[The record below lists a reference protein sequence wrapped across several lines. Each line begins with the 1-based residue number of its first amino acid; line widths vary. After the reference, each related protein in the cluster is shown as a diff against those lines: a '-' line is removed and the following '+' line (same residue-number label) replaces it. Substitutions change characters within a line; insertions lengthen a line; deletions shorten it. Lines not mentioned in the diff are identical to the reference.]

1 MQLHIIKI
9 ILGGY
14 IGVIIIGALL
24 LSMPNM
30 HNGSIYF
37 VDALFT
43 SASAITCTG
52 LIVKDTAQ
60 DFTFL
65 GQVVILV
72 MIQIGGFGYMSL
84 LGILY
89 LLIGKRL
96 NNVEKNLIKENL
108 SYPSLDGLNILIKKV
123 FFFVITIESI
133 GASILSLYFIYRF
146 DDIKQGIWA
155 GVFHAISAFNNA
167 GFSIFS
173 TSLYDYQNSLV
184 VNFTICGLII
194 VGGIGYV
201 CCLEIGAFSLNGIK
215 RKFFKAD
222 LVKMKLSLHAKIVIS
237 VTSMLILSAMAMI
250 LIFEWNN
257 TNIFNV
263 PYWERV
269 LSAFFTSVNYRTAG
283 FNTIDISKFND
294 STMFF
299 STFFMNVGG
308 SPGGTASGI
317 KVTTIAVLIAFA
329 YSIVRHKRDV
339 VMFQRK
345 IPDAIISKAF
355 SIFTIAAIYIF
366 VSTFLLAV
374 FEPNTRFLPLLFE
387 VSSAFA
393 TVGMSTGNGGT
404 LSLSANFNEAGLA
417 IIMLLMVSGKI
428 GILSFTLIFAGNSK
442 PNHTQCIQEKI
453 VV

>member
-1 MQLHIIKI
+1 MQFHIIKV

-14 IGVIIIGALL
+14 VGLIIIGAML

-30 HNGSIYF
+30 HNGDLYF

-43 SASAITCTG
+43 SASALTCTG
-52 LIVKDTAQ
+52 LIVKDTAL

-65 GQVVILV
+65 GQIVILA

-89 LLIGKRL
+89 LLVGKRL
-96 NNVEKNLIKENL
+96 NNIEKNLIKENL
-108 SYPSLDGLNILIKKV
+108 NYPSLDGLDKLIKKV
-123 FFFVITIESI
+123 FVFVIIIEMI
-133 GASILSLYFIYRF
+133 GASILSTYFIYEF
-146 DDIKQGIWA
+146 NDVKKGLWA
-155 GVFHAISAFNNA
+155 GVFHAISAFNNS

-173 TSLYDYQNSLV
+173 SSLTEYRSSMV
-184 VNFTICGLII
+184 VNLTICGLII
-194 VGGIGYV
+194 IGGLGYV
-201 CCLEIGAFSLNGIK
+201 SCLELGSFGLNTIK
-215 RKFFKAD
+215 RKIFNID
-222 LVKMKLSLHAKIVIS
+222 VTGLKLSLHSKIVLV
-237 VTSMLILSAMAMI
+237 VTTTLIFSGMGMI
-250 LIFEWNN
+250 LLFEWKN
-257 TNIFNV
+257 TQMFNM

-269 LSAFFTSVNYRTAG
+269 VSALFTSVNYRTAG
-283 FNTIDISKFND
+283 FNTVDISHFSD
-294 STMFF
+294 ATMFF

-317 KVTTIAVLIAFA
+317 KVTTITVLIAFA
-329 YSIVRHKRDV
+329 YSIVKHKRDTV
-339 VMFQRK
+339 IFRRK
-345 IPDAIISKAF
+345 IPDALIAKSF

-366 VSTFLLAV
+366 LATFLLAV
-374 FEPNTRFLPLLFE
+374 FEPSAKFLPILFE

-393 TVGMSTGNGGT
+393 TVGMSTGNGSS
-404 LSLSANFNEAGLA
+404 LSLSANFNEIGLA

-442 PNHTQCIQEKI
+442 PSHTQCVQERI